1 MSMFIHAIIVILLAL
16 LAMGIRAAD
25 SCVLGFG
32 SMCKQT
38 GFLSGK
44 GLSGEIKEVCAWTL
58 SIADKFIHYFSIKV
72 QGCRT
77 APIQVVSIGTAVGF
91 ENIHHIPVIKTIIT
105 SGICYKE
112 YIIVGFYHSYCCTW
126 VIFFCFSPWKL
137 ASPSLIRTGP
147 KLYVSFT
154 PAARRFFSHKSLCRS
169 INSSIFLYCHD

>member
-16 LAMGIRAAD
+16 LAMGIGLLILVCWALAACA
-25 SCVLGFG
+25 SRR
-32 SMCKQT
+32 

-126 VIFFCFSPWKL
+126 VIFFLFQPMEAGL
-137 ASPSLIRTGP
+137 RHL
-147 KLYVSFT
+147 
-154 PAARRFFSHKSLCRS
+154 
-169 INSSIFLYCHD
+169 

>member
-1 MSMFIHAIIVILLAL
+1 MSMFIHAIIVILLAV
-16 LAMGIRAAD
+16 LAMGSAAD

-77 APIQVVSIGTAVGF
+77 ASIQVVSISTAIGF
-91 ENIHHIPVIKTIIT
+91 ENIHHIPVIKAII
-105 SGICYKE
+105 SAGICYKE
-112 YIIVGFYHSYCCTW
+112 YIIVGLYHSYRCTW
-126 VIFFCFSPWKL
+126 IIFFCFSPWKL
-137 ASPSLIRTGP
+137 GFA
-147 KLYVSFT
+147 
-154 PAARRFFSHKSLCRS
+154 
-169 INSSIFLYCHD
+169 IF

>member
-1 MSMFIHAIIVILLAL
+1 MSMFIHAIIVILL
-16 LAMGIRAAD
+16 AD

-77 APIQVVSIGTAVGF
+77 ASIQVVSISTAVGF
-91 ENIHHIPVIKTIIT
+91 ENIHHIPVIKTIIAA
-105 SGICYKE
+105 GICYKE
-112 YIIVGFYHSYCCTW
+112 YIIVGLYHSYRCTW
-126 VIFFCFSPWKL
+126 IIFFCFSPWKL
-137 ASPSLIRTGP
+137 GFAIFNKNRTKIICIFYTGC
-147 KLYVSFT
+147 KKI
-154 PAARRFFSHKSLCRS
+154 FSHKSLCRS
-169 INSSIFLYCHD
+169 IDGSVFLYCHD